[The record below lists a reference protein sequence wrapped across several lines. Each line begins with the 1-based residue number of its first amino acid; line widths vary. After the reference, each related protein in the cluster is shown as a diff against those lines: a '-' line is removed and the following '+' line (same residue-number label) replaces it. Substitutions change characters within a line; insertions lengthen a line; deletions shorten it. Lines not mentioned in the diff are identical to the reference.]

1 MRRPPPRE
9 QPPGRRLRRDL
20 PRPEG
25 PFDRLL
31 RRRPERDPAPIIIGG
46 TVAFL
51 AVVILL
57 VVGVSTLLGSSDG
70 GSGASNVGEDGDTV
84 DFGGI
89 SGRLTSSVPALPPGL
104 DPLSAYIEFEV
115 DQENP
120 PNISGFVLPLRET
133 VDDPA
138 GLGFYTFVEGRW
150 RRLADV
156 KVVRNGRAEGEFTE
170 VPPNIVVLRV
180 APQPYQVVGSLPPG
194 GSLHPEAKV
203 TIVSP
208 RDYAPAQ
215 DGSVQ
220 GTPTQF
226 PPERQ
231 FLVVSTIVGSGE
243 DTAAVVNDILADEGR
258 REAHLQAIISLV
270 NDQALDGI
278 DLEYPSVD
286 VDLEPEFTEFV
297 SSLADRLGDK
307 QLSLTLPPPSNQ
319 QRQAYDWKKLG
330 EAADTIKVLPIA
342 DPVSYWDTMPRAIS
356 EITEQVDPR
365 KVVLVV
371 SPYSIEGVGDV
382 TRPIGYLQAMLL
394 AAESAVREPQN
405 PDDIK
410 PGTNVKFVAKNLD
423 QAEGASPL
431 RWDDAAAAVRFDLG
445 GTERRRIVIEN
456 AFSVGFK
463 LELVQAYRLGG
474 MAVSDA
480 SAQSDVANIWP
491 AINELM
497 RSATLVL
504 IRPNETSL
512 LPIWQAPDGG
522 DFGAGAGTTATWNAP
537 KQGPHNVVL
546 VVSDGERRF
555 GRALLV
561 EVKKGAEPSV
571 TPLVTFPP
579 PTPSPSPT
587 PAPGQPVATPTPTP
601 PKPTLP
607 MEMGVRVD
615 GSDGDSTATN
625 DEKTAPGS
633 SVTYYVIID
642 NDSAVKVKV
651 TSLLDSVFGN
661 ITTCKTVGGA
671 ATVVGIELDPD
682 SGDGPGDVDPDGP
695 DAVSCTYDVT
705 APAAPGEAKNVVTA
719 TIQSAD
725 GQAGSDFDDNTK
737 LTVVP

>member
-51 AVVILL
+51 VVVILL
-57 VVGVSTLLGSSDG
+57 VVGVSTLFGGGDG
-70 GSGASNVGEDGDTV
+70 GNGGTSGNQDGESV

-89 SGRLTSSVPALPPGL
+89 SGRLISSVPALPPGL
-104 DPLSAYIEFEV
+104 DQLSAYIEFEL

-150 RRLADV
+150 RRVADV
-156 KVVRNGRAEGEFTE
+156 KVVRNGRAEGEFNA

-180 APQPYQVVGSLPPG
+180 APQPYQVAAALPAG
-194 GSLHPEAKV
+194 GTLHPEARATV
-203 TIVSP
+203 VSP

-215 DGSVQ
+215 DGTVQ
-220 GTPTQF
+220 GTPTAF
-226 PPERQ
+226 PPDRQ
-231 FLVVSTIVGSGE
+231 YLVIPTIVGSGE

-258 REAHLQAIISLV
+258 RDAHLQAIAALV
-270 NDQALDGI
+270 NDQGLDGI
-278 DLEYPSVD
+278 DLEYSSVD

-297 SSLADRLGDK
+297 TALAERLGEK
-307 QLSLTLPPPSNQ
+307 RLSLTLPPPSNQ

-330 EAADTIKVLPIA
+330 EAVDTIKILPIA

-356 EITEQVDPR
+356 EITEQVDAG
-365 KVVLVV
+365 KVMLVV

-382 TRPIGYLQAMLL
+382 TRPIGYLQAMVL
-394 AAESAVREPQN
+394 AAESAVREPLK
-405 PDDIK
+405 PEDIK
-410 PGTNVKFVAKNLD
+410 PGTSVKLVAKNLD

-431 RWDDAAAAVRFDLG
+431 RWDEAAAAVRFDLG

-456 AFSVGFK
+456 AFSVAFK
-463 LELVQAYRLGG
+463 LEIVQAYRLGG

-491 AINELM
+491 VINELM
-497 RSATLVL
+497 RSATLTL
-504 IRPNETSL
+504 QRPNESSL

-522 DFGAGAGTTATWNAP
+522 DFGAGSGTTATWVAP
-537 KQGPHNVVL
+537 KPGLHNIVL

-555 GRALLV
+555 GRV
-561 EVKKGAEPSV
+561 TPIEVKEGPKTSP
-571 TPLVTFPP
+571 TPLITFAPP
-579 PTPSPSPT
+579 TPTPSPT
-587 PAPGQPVATPTPTP
+587 PGPGQPVATPTPAP

-607 MEMGVRVD
+607 LEMGVRVD
-615 GSDGDSTATN
+615 GSDGDTTATN
-625 DEKTAPGS
+625 DEKTAPS
-633 SVTYYVIID
+633 SVVTYYVIID
-642 NDSAVKVKV
+642 NDSPVKVKV
-651 TSLLDSVFGN
+651 ASLVDSVFGN
-661 ITTCKTVGGA
+661 ITTCKTAGGA
-671 ATVVGIELDPD
+671 PTAIGIELDPD

-695 DAVSCTYDVT
+695 DAVSCTYEVT
-705 APAAPGEAKNVVTA
+705 APATGEVRNVVTA
-719 TIQSAD
+719 TVQAAD
-725 GQAGSDFDDNTK
+725 GQTGADFDDNTK

>member
-1 MRRPPPRE
+1 MRRPTPRE
-9 QPPGRRLRRDL
+9 QPPARRLRRDL

-57 VVGVSTLLGSSDG
+57 VVSVSTLLGSGDG
-70 GSGASNVGEDGDTV
+70 GNGVNSVGEDGERV

-89 SGRLTSSVPALPPGL
+89 SGRLTSNVPALPPGL
-104 DPLSAYIEFEV
+104 DQLSAFIEFEL
-115 DQENP
+115 DPENP

-138 GLGFYTFVEGRW
+138 GLGFYTFVERRW

-156 KVVRNGRAEGEFTE
+156 KVVRNGRAEGEFNE

-180 APQPYQVVGSLPPG
+180 AAQPYQVAGSLPPG
-194 GSLHPEAKV
+194 GSLNPEARV

-208 RDYAPAQ
+208 RDYTPAQ
-215 DGSVQ
+215 DGTVQ

-226 PPERQ
+226 PPDRQ
-231 FLVVSTIVGSGE
+231 FLVIPTIVGSGE
-243 DTAAVVNDILADEGR
+243 DTAAVVNDVLADEER
-258 REAHLQAIISLV
+258 REAHLQAIASLV

-297 SSLADRLGDK
+297 TTLAEQLGDK
-307 QLSLTLPPPSNQ
+307 HLSLTLPPPSNQ

-330 EAADTIKVLPIA
+330 EAVDTVKILPIA

-356 EITEQVDPR
+356 EIAEQVDPR
-365 KVVLVV
+365 KVMLVV
-371 SPYSIEGVGDV
+371 SPYSIEGVGDI

-394 AAESAVREPQN
+394 ASESAVREPQN

-410 PGTNVKFVAKNLD
+410 PGANVKLVAKNLD

-431 RWDDAAAAVRFDLG
+431 RWDEAAAAVRFDLG

-463 LELVQAYRLGG
+463 LEIVQAYRLGG

-491 AINELM
+491 VINELM
-497 RSATLVL
+497 RSATLTL
-504 IRPNETSL
+504 LRPNETSL
-512 LPIWQAPDGG
+512 LPIWQAPEGG
-522 DFGAGAGTTATWNAP
+522 DFGAGAGTTATWIAP
-537 KQGPHNVVL
+537 KQGPHNVIL

-555 GRALLV
+555 GRPVLID
-561 EVKKGAEPSV
+561 VKKGPETSP

-579 PTPSPSPT
+579 ATPTPSPT
-587 PAPGQPVATPTPTP
+587 PAPGQPASTPTPEP

-607 MEMGVRVD
+607 LEMGVRVD
-615 GSDGDSTATN
+615 GSDDNTTATN
-625 DEKTAPGS
+625 DEKTAPS
-633 SVTYYVIID
+633 SLVTYYVIID
-642 NDSAVKVKV
+642 NDSPVKVNV
-651 TSLLDSVFGN
+651 TSLIDSVFGN
-661 ITTCKTVGGA
+661 ITTCKTAGGA
-671 ATVVGIELDPD
+671 PTVVGIELEPD
-682 SGDGPGDVDPDGP
+682 DGDGPGDVDPDGP

-705 APAAPGEAKNVVTA
+705 APAAPGEVRNVVTA
-719 TIQSAD
+719 TVQSAD
-725 GQAGSDFDDNTK
+725 GQTGSDFDDNTR
-737 LTVVP
+737 LTVTP